1 MLGRRILCVL
11 LAVTAAAGQEVIR
24 MNTSEILLDL
34 IVRDKR
40 GRLVRDLNPADIVI
54 SDGGKQYPATSL
66 RLMSVASPGAESDA
80 PKNKSAKDAFR
91 QLRLVTFLFEPLPR
105 ESARLAKETATEL
118 IARAGGTNVF
128 FNVVFARERLKILQ
142 PFTTDR
148 TALGK
153 AIQVAT
159 LQAGSKDGDDMARL
173 AETNL
178 RSLST
183 GPEDFDRLMRG
194 EMPKSQM
201 GQGNAD
207 PTDVIRAQQATVM
220 LNMLSLADSMQ
231 RQYSGRVSFNALRA
245 AVRSLAPLPGR
256 KTIVYVC
263 RGVTSHPSLTQTFR
277 DLTEAANAA
286 GVSIYGVDATGLE
299 VSERTREA
307 AQMLARAAAASMSVR
322 NSTGGEAVTREQVMA
337 FETAEQSA
345 MANPSTLLAELAAAT
360 GGLVLSDSNDSRK
373 MAQQIAEDI
382 AGYWEVTYK
391 PEIES
396 FDGSFHPVSVKV
408 QRNNVKVQARK
419 GYFAV
424 PPGIEGQVAPFEI
437 PLLAALQAQGP
448 PPGDLPFDAITTDL
462 APAAGGRTR
471 GELSLELPVE
481 RFGVETEPAEGV
493 FRVRAAVLA
502 LFRDAKGEIVERL
515 SQTVP
520 YQGPLDR
527 LEDAKR
533 GMFHWHKPYL
543 LPPGSYSLEI
553 ALQDRVGQKISTLK
567 SKVEVRAIS
576 DRGLDLS
583 DARWVRPETAPA
595 GASEEDPLWNNGAVL
610 NPHPMSRAA
619 LAGSESGLPL
629 HLVLHRSGGDPPK
642 LEAAISRDGEALARM
657 PIELPASGTLKKT
670 IPIVVTLPTRDLEPG
685 HYEMEFT
692 ASQGSETA
700 RQVFAIDLDAAPG
713 YVAKAKPAVA
723 PAAAAEETAI
733 RLKLTTS
740 DRFTGQQLDAEQQRE
755 LIGRLKQRA
764 KDWSGSLIDF
774 VCLQVTDRFVDRSGK
789 GEFAAADT
797 IREMLTYANGRESY
811 DMLAGARPAALSR
824 GVRSFGEFGG
834 MMRSVLSD
842 QARADLRWKG
852 ITEHD
857 GTRMHVFEYRVP
869 HETSMYRL
877 TQEDPYRVFKPS
889 YSGEIFA
896 EEDTLHVRRITLQ
909 TSEIP
914 EKFPFQEATH
924 EIDYEFQRIAGVS
937 YLLPSHSVMQTR
949 IGKRRVV
956 RSEMQFSNYRKWS
969 TESTIRFG
977 GTTEQPQEK

>member
-1 MLGRRILCVL
+1 M
-11 LAVTAAAGQEVIR
+11 
-24 MNTSEILLDL
+24 
-34 IVRDKR
+34 
-40 GRLVRDLNPADIVI
+40 
-54 SDGGKQYPATSL
+54 
-66 RLMSVASPGAESDA
+66 
-80 PKNKSAKDAFR
+80 
-91 QLRLVTFLFEPLPR
+91 
-105 ESARLAKETATEL
+105 
-118 IARAGGTNVF
+118 RA
-128 FNVVFARERLKILQ
+128 
-142 PFTTDR
+142 
-148 TALGK
+148 
-153 AIQVAT
+153 
-159 LQAGSKDGDDMARL
+159 
-173 AETNL
+173 
-178 RSLST
+178 
-183 GPEDFDRLMRG
+183 
-194 EMPKSQM
+194 
-201 GQGNAD
+201 
-207 PTDVIRAQQATVM
+207 
-220 LNMLSLADSMQ
+220 
-231 RQYSGRVSFNALRA
+231 
-245 AVRSLAPLPGR
+245 LAPLPGR

-391 PEIES
+391 PEIEN
-396 FDGSFHPVSVKV
+396 FDGSFHPVAVKV

-424 PPGIEGQVAPFEI
+424 PPGVEGQVAPFEI

-448 PPGDLPFDAITTDL
+448 PPGGLPFDAITTDL

-481 RFGVETEPAEGV
+481 RFGIETEPAEGV

-502 LFRDAKGEIVERL
+502 LFRDEKGEIVERL

-527 LEDAKR
+527 LEDAKH
-533 GMFHWHKPYL
+533 GMFHWHKPYTV
-543 LPPGSYSLEI
+543 PPGSYSLEI
-553 ALQDRVGQKISTLK
+553 AVQDRVGQKISTQK
-567 SKVEVRAIS
+567 SKVTVRSIA
-576 DRGLDLS
+576 DHGLDLS
-583 DARWVRPETAPA
+583 AVRWVRPEAAPA
-595 GASEEDPLWNNGAVL
+595 GASEEDPLWSNGAVM
-610 NPHPMSRAA
+610 NPHAVSKAA
-619 LAGSESGLPL
+619 LAGSASGLPL
-629 HLVLHRSGGDPPK
+629 HLVLHKPGADPVK
-642 LEAAISRDGEALARM
+642 LEAAISRDGEALAKM
-657 PIELPASGTLKKT
+657 PVEVPAAVGAQKKA
-670 IPIVVTLPTRDLEPG
+670 IPIVITLPTRDLDPG

-700 RQVFAIDLDAAPG
+700 RQVFAIDIEAAPG
-713 YVAKAKPAVA
+713 YVAKPKPVV
-723 PAAAAEETAI
+723 AAAAVEETAI
-733 RLKLTTS
+733 RLKLSTS
-740 DRFTGQQLDAEQQRE
+740 DSFTATRLDADQQRD
-755 LIGRLKQRA
+755 LIERLRQRA

-797 IREMLTYANGRESY
+797 IREMVTYVNGRESY
-811 DMLAGARPAALSR
+811 DLLAGATQATSSATSR

-834 MMRSVLSD
+834 MMRSVLSE
-842 QARADLRWKG
+842 QAKATLRWKG
-852 ITEHD
+852 IVERD
-857 GTRMHVFEYRVP
+857 GARMHVFEYRVP

-889 YSGEIFA
+889 YTGEIFA
-896 EEDTLHVRRITLQ
+896 EEETLHVRRITLQ

-914 EKFPFQEATH
+914 GKFPFQEATH
-924 EIDYEFQRIAGVS
+924 EIEYDFQRIAGVS
-937 YLLPSHSVMQTR
+937 YLLPSRSVMQTR

-956 RSEMQFSNYRKWS
+956 RSEMQFSNYRKWA
-969 TESTIRFG
+969 TESTIRFAG
-977 GTTEQPQEK
+977 ASEQPPQK

>member
-1 MLGRRILCVL
+1 MLVRRICCAL
-11 LAVTAAAGQEVIR
+11 LALTAAAGQEVMR

-40 GRLVRDLNPADIVI
+40 GRLVKDLNPADIVI

-66 RLMSVASPGAESDA
+66 RLMSVASPGAESEA
-80 PKNKSAKDAFR
+80 PKSKSGKDAFR

-128 FNVVFARERLKILQ
+128 FNVVFAKERLKVLQ
-142 PFTTDR
+142 AFTTDR

-159 LQAGSKDGDDMARL
+159 LQAGSKGSDDMAKV

-178 RSLST
+178 RSLSM
-183 GPEDFDRLMRG
+183 GPDDFDRLMRG
-194 EMPKSQM
+194 DMPKSQM
-201 GQGNAD
+201 GQGNTD
-207 PTDVIRAQQATVM
+207 PTDVVRAQQATVM

-231 RQYSGRVSFNALRA
+231 RQYAGRVSFNALRA
-245 AVRSLAPLPGR
+245 AVRALAPLPGR

-424 PPGIEGQVAPFEI
+424 PPGVEGQVAPFEI
-437 PLLAALQAQGP
+437 PLLAALQSKGP
-448 PPGDLPFDAITTDL
+448 PPGDIPFDAITTDL
-462 APAAGGRTR
+462 VPAAGGRTR
-471 GELSLELPVE
+471 GELSIELPIE
-481 RFGVETEPAEGV
+481 RFGIETEPAEGV
-493 FRVRAAVLA
+493 FRVRAAILA
-502 LFRDAKGEIVERL
+502 LFRDEKGEIVERL

-527 LEDAKR
+527 VEDAKH
-533 GMFHWHKPYL
+533 GMFHWHKPYT
-543 LPPGSYSLEI
+543 LPPGHYDLEI
-553 ALQDRVGQKISTLK
+553 ALQDRVGQKISTQK
-567 SKVEVRAIS
+567 SKVTVRPVA
-576 DRGLDLS
+576 DHGLDLS
-583 DARWVRPETAPA
+583 AVRWVRPEAAPA
-595 GASEEDPLWNNGAVL
+595 GASEEDPLWSNGAVL
-610 NPHPMSRAA
+610 NPHAVTRTA
-619 LAGSESGLPL
+619 LAGSTAGLPL
-629 HLVLHRSGGDPPK
+629 HLVLHKGNADPPK
-642 LEAAISRDGEALARM
+642 LEAAISRDGEALAKM
-657 PIELPASGTLKKT
+657 PVEVPAAGLQKKA
-670 IPIVVTLPTRDLEPG
+670 IPIVITLPTRDLEPG

-692 ASQGSETA
+692 ASQGTETA

-713 YVAKAKPAVA
+713 YVARHKPVAAVA
-723 PAAAAEETAI
+723 AVAVPEEPAI
-733 RLKLTTS
+733 RLKLSTS
-740 DRFTGQQLDAEQQRE
+740 DSFTGKALDAEQQRE
-755 LIGRLKQRA
+755 LVERLKQRA

-774 VCLQVTDRFVDRSGK
+774 VCLQVTDRFVDRTGK
-789 GEFAAADT
+789 GEFAPADT
-797 IREMLTYANGRESY
+797 IREMVTYVNGKESY
-811 DMLAGARPAALSR
+811 DLLAGATSKSSTTSR

-834 MMRSVLSD
+834 MMRSVLSE
-842 QARADLRWKG
+842 QAKATLRWKG
-852 ITEHD
+852 IAERD
-857 GTRMHVFEYRVP
+857 GSRMHVFEYRVP

-889 YSGEIFA
+889 YSGEIYA

-937 YLLPSHSVMQTR
+937 YLLPARSVMQTR

-977 GTTEQPQEK
+977 QP